1 MSSRQAPPDLRLPSI
16 EGLRA
21 FEAAARLGSLE
32 RAAEGLA
39 VSASAVGK
47 RIATLE
53 ALLGL
58 ELFARGA
65 KPLRLSAAGK
75 EYLEQVQ
82 AALALLAAVPLHR
95 RPQQRL
101 TRLRLS
107 APPTFARQILVPALP
122 AFARAHPALE
132 LELVLSVPYLDT
144 QGPDADLEVRNGEPP
159 PGALPLL
166 RDVVTPMAAPELLQ
180 RLPALR
186 RPADLQAAPL
196 LRTPLQP
203 WTPWFR
209 AAGLDWGE
217 PRSGTRFVDL
227 GLTLEAAAC
236 GQGIALARPTLAGPY
251 LRRGALQRLFDL
263 QVPAAHPYALLCHAE
278 GEAVRATADWL
289 RGHCAAL
296 AEEFSGAG

>member
-107 APPTFARQILVPALP
+107 APPTFARQILVPA
-122 AFARAHPALE
+122 
-132 LELVLSVPYLDT
+132 
-144 QGPDADLEVRNGEPP
+144 
-159 PGALPLL
+159 
-166 RDVVTPMAAPELLQ
+166 
-180 RLPALR
+180 LPALR